1 MLTAAALVLSLSTIA
16 IGDNDDFDPAP
27 YPVNGYLC
35 ESAEYAMA
43 FASVIAA
50 NADEEFAKNVV
61 GKIARREVC
70 GRYIGVASIQEQKTV
85 IEKGYVYRLTALQFR
100 EDKKVAWLAERIFD
114 IQDRSSVQRL

>member
-1 MLTAAALVLSLSTIA
+1 MQVAGVLVLSLSIIA
-16 IGDNDDFDPAP
+16 TGDNDAFDPAP

-43 FASVIAA
+43 FATAIAA

-70 GRYIGVASIQEQKTV
+70 GRYIGVAAIQEQKTV
-85 IEKGYVYRLTALQFR
+85 IEKGFVYRLTALQFR
-100 EDKKVAWLAERIFD
+100 EDKRVAWLAERVFD

>member
-1 MLTAAALVLSLSTIA
+1 MVAASVLMLSLSIIA
-16 IGDNDDFDPAP
+16 TGDNDAFDPTP

-43 FASVIAA
+43 FAGAIAA

-70 GRYIGVASIQEQKTV
+70 GRYIGVASIREQKTV
-85 IEKGYVYRLTALQFR
+85 IEEGFVYRLTALQFR
-100 EDKKVAWLAERIFD
+100 EDRKVAWLAERVFD
-114 IQDRSSVQRL
+114 IPDRSSVQRL